1 VFSTSLD
8 NSTTPSAAGAKSLRP
23 LFKCSLYNLQDT
35 ASRSKDVEI
44 AEIYQY
50 IDMAE
55 WGGREPSNPTQHSY
69 GLGGAMGH
77 KNCMEENVISQTV
90 N

>member
-55 WGGREPSNPTQHSY
+55 WGGGNLVILPNI
-69 GLGGAMGH
+69 AMDW
-77 KNCMEENVISQTV
+77 EELWDIRTAWKKM
-90 N
+90 